1 MMDDLRERV
10 DKLCERVMGI
20 LEQRMYDDEMQQD
33 LRGLLQSMQLLEEL
47 LKLQSGDAAGSS
59 VTVVMEGDCHEY
71 GG

>member
-1 MMDDLRERV
+1 MDDLRERV
-10 DKLCERVMGI
+10 ERLCERVMGN
-20 LEQRMYDDEMQQD
+20 LERRMYDDEMQQD

-59 VTVVMEGDCHEY
+59 VTVVMEEDCHEY